1 MIYQKKLWII
11 NIETMQKNFVMK
23 RSQNS
28 ILKKK
33 LFFKKNQRESN
44 DIFFSPID
52 ISDNT
57 IPNGN
62 AMMLI
67 NLLRLGMMNEAKAL
81 SSSLNGYL
89 NIYKS
94 HMMTTVRAI
103 DYYNNINSGK
113 NCNEQGCIIASK
125 WIYKVAVILSVL
137 FIIIKKTRIKRLA
150 KKYFKK

>member
-1 MIYQKKLWII
+1 MNYKYRDYAKKFC
-11 NIETMQKNFVMK
+11 NETFSKFYIKEKFIFQ
-23 RSQNS
+23 
-28 ILKKK
+28 
-33 LFFKKNQRESN
+33 KNQRESN

-125 WIYKVAVILSVL
+125 
-137 FIIIKKTRIKRLA
+137 
-150 KKYFKK
+150 